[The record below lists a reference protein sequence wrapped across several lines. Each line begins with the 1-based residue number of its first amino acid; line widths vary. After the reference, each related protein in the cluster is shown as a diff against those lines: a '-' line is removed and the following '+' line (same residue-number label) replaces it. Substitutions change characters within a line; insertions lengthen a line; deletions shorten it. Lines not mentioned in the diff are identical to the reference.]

1 MAKRRTIYSGFRD
14 FKKTYQRYVRDY
26 YRKARSLY
34 RRKHHLKTARGISK
48 AEIKTAMYDED
59 LLPRKE
65 LATQYKEYKRIL
77 KEQGSTSDPIQYIIS
92 KQAYQFSE
100 KQYRGFREAVEEA
113 VYYDPDF
120 ASFRNITQE
129 EFRTG
134 EFRTD
139 EFFDM
144 VKDYYHQKLLE
155 GEAEGKTGKDLW
167 LFAQEE
173 TARLY
178 FGSK

>member
-1 MAKRRTIYSGFRD
+1 MAKRRTRYSGFRD

-48 AEIKTAMYDED
+48 AEIKTAMYDEN
-59 LLPRKE
+59 LLNRRDF
-65 LATQYKEYKRIL
+65 AAAYKDYKRIL
-77 KEQGSTSDPIQYIIS
+77 KEQESTSDPTQYIIS

-113 VYYDPDF
+113 VYYDPEL

-134 EFRTD
+134 EFQTE

-144 VKDYYHQKLLE
+144 AKNYYHQKLLE
-155 GEAEGKTGKDLW
+155 GKAEGKSGKELW
-167 LFAQEE
+167 QYASEE

-178 FGSK
+178 FGSE